1 MLRFSGR
8 MKFLQLPSALACFAV
23 EAMQQA
29 WVQRSV
35 LVLLTLAI
43 VQSASNA
50 ESGSSTPSRQ
60 RFALG
65 VEYMVPGL
73 AEVYSKTGVQWAKAM
88 GEGFGWGDVE
98 PKPPVN
104 GRHAYDW
111 RTTDRVILEYQ
122 RAGFRHFQLYTKAKC
137 NWAADRSR
145 PDYSSRGTVPP
156 RPEFVPY
163 YADYLRNLVERYDK
177 DGTDDAP
184 GLLYPVLHYEIEAE
198 WGTGFWQGTAEEYLA
213 HLRVA
218 RDAVKAANPN
228 AQVILIGFFIAGVFE
243 DNPTAE
249 IENVLRQRHPPQR
262 QANIRR
268 LLSEAD
274 KLLSH
279 PELFDVVEF
288 HSLSDWSEITGMT
301 RFLRQTMRKRG
312 YEKPIW
318 VGDVNYTASP
328 MLFWGIPIPPF
339 TAKQKPAIVETLRIL
354 ANPRHP
360 RHAQVMAWF
369 RAEQAACLV
378 KKTVLAMGEGCAGI
392 NLGNLED
399 WDIFSLVPTIA
410 GTAAFQGM
418 IDRKGF
424 KPGMPKMLADRI
436 PGAPR
441 PAFDA
446 LALLATKLAD
456 FSTVKKLALGQGV
469 HAYAFGVRGSEVT
482 VLWYDDGRRYLPG
495 ETPPSRAVT
504 LTVDPQPYRL
514 TLTPTDRDAPRPP
527 AQQLLPADGKLTF
540 RVGATPVFLERWSAS
555 PRQSA
560 P

>member
-1 MLRFSGR
+1 M
-8 MKFLQLPSALACFAV
+8 ALALVVLWPDARAGLPGA
-23 EAMQQA
+23 EPG
-29 WVQRSV
+29 QR
-35 LVLLTLAI
+35 
-43 VQSASNA
+43 Q
-50 ESGSSTPSRQ
+50 P
-60 RFALG
+60 FALG

-73 AEVYSKTGVQWAKAM
+73 AATYAKTGVQWAKAM
-88 GEGFGWGDVE
+88 GEGFAWGDVE

-104 GRHAYDW
+104 GRHTYDW
-111 RTTDRVILEYQ
+111 RNTDRLILEYQ
-122 RAGFRHFQLYTKAKC
+122 RAGFRHLQLYTKAKC
-137 NWAADRSR
+137 DWAADKSR

-156 RPEFVPY
+156 RSEFLPY

-184 GLLYPVLHYEIEAE
+184 GLVYPVLHYEIEAE
-198 WGTGFWQGTAEEYLA
+198 WGTGFWRGTVDEYLA

-218 RDAVKAANPN
+218 RAAVKAANPN
-228 AQVILIGFFIAGVFE
+228 AQVILIGFFIAGMFE
-243 DNPTAE
+243 VNPGAE
-249 IENVLRQRHPPQR
+249 IDSVLRQRRYLPHTE
-262 QANIRR
+262 ANIRR
-268 LLSEAD
+268 LLAEAD

-279 PELFDVVEF
+279 PELFDIVEF

-301 RFLRQTMRKRG
+301 RFLRQTMRKHG

-328 MLFWGIPIPPF
+328 MLFWGIPIPPY
-339 TAKQKPAIVETLRIL
+339 TEEQKPAIVETVRIL
-354 ANPRHP
+354 ASPRHR
-360 RHAQVMAWF
+360 RHAEVMAWF

-399 WDIFSLVPTIA
+399 WDIFSFVPTIA

-441 PAFDA
+441 PAYHA
-446 LALLATKLAD
+446 LTLLARKLAD
-456 FSTVKKLALGQGV
+456 FSAVKKLALGQGI
-469 HAYAFGVRGSEVT
+469 HAYTFSVRGSEVT
-482 VLWYDDGRRYLPG
+482 VLWYDDGKRYLPG
-495 ETPPSRAVT
+495 QTPPSRSVT
-504 LTVDPQPYRL
+504 LTVAQHPYRL
-514 TLTPTDRDAPRPP
+514 TPTPTDQKVPLPS
-527 AQQLLPADGKLTF
+527 AQELLPSDGKLTLQ
-540 RVGATPVFLERWSAS
+540 VGAIPVFLEPWSTGPAAT
-555 PRQSA
+555 P